1 MFRAISG
8 ANIVFKSC
16 GIKFMRVVSCLTEIT
31 FPFSPLF
38 VEKVTGDN
46 MRSKLY
52 TGDEKW

>member
-52 TGDEKW
+52 TGDEK